1 MAITDIIQII
11 KTETE
16 AEVVAKTEITG
27 IGVIATT
34 KIEE

>member
-1 MAITDIIQII
+1 MATTVTIQII

-16 AEVVAKTEITG
+16 AEDVAITE

-34 KIEE
+34 KIKE